1 MRSIHSRTWSYVI
14 LAAVYAVAGAAG
26 VLTYLLL
33 PLPFWLSLLIADVV
47 STVVTFVFSL
57 IFRNA
62 SVYDPYWSVQ
72 PIVILVAYAICTRPT
87 AATVL
92 PLVAV
97 LVWGIRLTANWA
109 YTFHGLDHQDWR
121 YTMLAEKTGK
131 AYFLVNFIGIHMVPT
146 LVVYGC
152 VLPAV
157 FTTVLSPAFN
167 AGSAVFFAG
176 SLLFVLLQGTA
187 DVEMHR
193 YRKNRTGNFIRT
205 GLWKYAR
212 HPNYLGEIGMW
223 WCVGLAAVCLM
234 PERWYLLAGALA
246 NTLLFV
252 FVSVPLA
259 DGRQARKEGFEDYK
273 RNTRVFLPI
282 YKKQK
287 SPQNGAQ

>member
-1 MRSIHSRTWSYVI
+1 MKFIESRAWSYVI
-14 LAAVYAVAGAAG
+14 LAAVYLLAGAAG
-26 VLTYLLL
+26 VGVYLAL

-47 STVVTFVFSL
+47 STAAVFVFSL
-57 IFRNA
+57 LFGNA

-72 PIVILVAYAICTRPT
+72 PIVILVGFAIFTRPT
-87 AATVL
+87 ASTLL
-92 PLVAV
+92 PLIAV
-97 LVWGIRLTANWA
+97 IIWGVRLTANWA
-109 YTFHGLDHQDWR
+109 YTFRGLTHQDWR

-131 AYFLVNFIGIHMVPT
+131 SYPLVNFVGIHLVPT

-157 FTTVLSPAFN
+157 FTMVYAPAFN

-187 DVEMHR
+187 DCEMHR
-193 YRKNRTGNFIRT
+193 YRKCRTGNFIRT

-234 PERWYLLAGALA
+234 PSRWYLLAGALA

-259 DGRQARKEGFEDYK
+259 DGRQSRKEGFEEYK
-273 RNTRVFLPI
+273 RSTRIFLPV

-287 SPQNGAQ
+287 